1 MIIIPRPHFYLSVG
15 QPARNKFLR
24 ACKRQKYIK
33 HTVFIRLTAWALV
46 KFLDLKS
53 GRFFEA
59 GCLLNF
65 HHSQQVQYVYFA
77 TKQCMVITKSEDVTK
92 QGFCKIL

>member
-46 KFLDLKS
+46 KFLDLES

-65 HHSQQVQYVYFA
+65 TTLSKCIMFILQQNNVW
-77 TKQCMVITKSEDVTK
+77 
-92 QGFCKIL
+92 